1 MSRAPAGAESLMTL
15 PPSLLAPERP
25 STATHVLGLDGGAT
39 KTTAALLDPTTYQV
53 SFGHAGPSNADAVG
67 EERAHAEIH
76 SAIEATLAESG
87 VPAERVGAVVAVAG
101 TITQTLGPQLEERF
115 DFDFLHLIND
125 VVAAWAVG
133 TRAAPGVAT
142 IAGTGSHVFG
152 VGPEGRPWRT
162 GGWGHI
168 LGDEGSAY
176 WLGLGGL
183 KAALSYRDG
192 SGPPTRLLADA
203 LEAYSLVAIEDL
215 PALFYGKPLTKAE
228 VARFATEVAEAAT
241 EGDEVALDL
250 FDRAGRDLANQV
262 HAVVSNTGLG
272 PEPFV
277 VALIGSVFKAGRL
290 IRDSFE
296 SSVREFAPKARFEV
310 PELPPVAGSLLLALK
325 SVGAWDS
332 FDYDRLRDALSR
344 QGETTPGHG

>member
-1 MSRAPAGAESLMTL
+1 MSRTPASAESLMTL
-15 PPSLLAPERP
+15 PPSLLAPERA
-25 STATHVLGLDGGAT
+25 SSATHVLGLDGGAT
-39 KTTAALLDPTTYQV
+39 KTTAALLDPKTYEV

-67 EERAHAEIH
+67 EERAHGAIA
-76 SAIEATLAESG
+76 SAIEAALAESG

-101 TITQTLGPQLEERF
+101 TILPTLGPRLAERF
-115 DFDFLHLIND
+115 DFDSLHLIND

-133 TRAAPGVAT
+133 TRAAPGVAA

-152 VGPEGRPWRT
+152 VGPEGPWRT

-168 LGDEGSAY
+168 LGDEGSGY

-183 KAALSYRDG
+183 KAALSCRDA

-203 LEAYSLVAIEDL
+203 LEAYSLAAIEDL

-228 VARFATEVAEAAT
+228 VARFATEVAEAAAA
-241 EGDEVALDL
+241 GDEVALAL
-250 FDRAGRDLANQV
+250 FERAGRDLANQV

-296 SSVREFAPKARFEV
+296 DSVRELAPKARFEV
-310 PELPPVAGSLLLALK
+310 PDLPPVAGSLLLALK
-325 SVGAWDS
+325 SVGAWGS
-332 FDYDRLRDALSR
+332 FDYDRLRGALSR
-344 QGETTPGHG
+344 QGENHA